1 MVPGY
6 IHSSDFA
13 DSTLHDRLVD
23 QPVSAGQPLSLIPD
37 DERGLSQVNTRD
49 NPPKRAMASRSRAQ
63 STLRNAPLPEISTRP
78 TPKHRFEGHRSII
91 YSFVFLHDNVH
102 IVSGSLDGT
111 MRKWGCDTGLPVG
124 KAWKGEG
131 GHIWALALSPDGR
144 TIACGREDGSV
155 QRWNTDGEMIKR
167 IWTGHSQAVRSLS
180 WSPRGSHLASGCE
193 DGTIQIRKAKSGE
206 VAVGPIKTDQRYVM
220 SLAYSPSEDKIA
232 SGGDNKTICI
242 WDSNTGMLLVGPID
256 DLGAAVTSIVWSW
269 DSSKLYSASDEFAHI
284 FDSVSG
290 TLLHCFKHNYLL
302 WSVALSPKHNI
313 LACVGSEGV
322 AQLWDTESYKPLGHP
337 FQQDGDTSHHFVSF
351 SPNGRYL
358 ACGGID
364 NKVTLWVVHD
374 IAPQFALTFTTKHRG
389 ANAQEETQSTE
400 SPSSSCLDVST
411 LTFTHHLAHRTIIG

>member
-1 MVPGY
+1 
-6 IHSSDFA
+6 
-13 DSTLHDRLVD
+13 
-23 QPVSAGQPLSLIPD
+23 
-37 DERGLSQVNTRD
+37 
-49 NPPKRAMASRSRAQ
+49 
-63 STLRNAPLPEISTRP
+63 
-78 TPKHRFEGHRSII
+78 
-91 YSFVFLHDNVH
+91 
-102 IVSGSLDGT
+102 

-220 SLAYSPSEDKIA
+220 SLAYSPSGDKIA

-322 AQLWDTESYKPLGHP
+322 AQLLDTESYKPLG
-337 FQQDGDTSHHFVSF
+337 
-351 SPNGRYL
+351 
-358 ACGGID
+358 
-364 NKVTLWVVHD
+364 TLWVVHD